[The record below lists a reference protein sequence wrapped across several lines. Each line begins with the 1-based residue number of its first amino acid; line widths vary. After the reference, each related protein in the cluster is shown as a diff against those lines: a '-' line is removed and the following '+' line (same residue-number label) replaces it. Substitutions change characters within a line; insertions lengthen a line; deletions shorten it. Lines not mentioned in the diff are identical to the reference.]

1 MPKPLSIDRAVD
13 KHLKPVKDS
22 DGTLTALELSTDN
35 VRVKNLEVLGDIDI
49 TGGFIFQPEYGFA
62 RLRDD
67 GTQDANE
74 NNFGLGS
81 NVHNDIASDT
91 DPLTS
96 SNIAWDD
103 TNKVFSITKA
113 GIYEVVCDC
122 KISINGTRNT
132 TLSIYINTAADTLGA
147 KVQTEV
153 FEVDSTDDPVPSTIR
168 WMGRIENGEHIAVT
182 IDADHRTPMFAEGST
197 LRILRIA

>member
-1 MPKPLSIDRAVD
+1 MKALQIDRAVD
-13 KHLKPVKDS
+13 GNLKPVKDS
-22 DGTLTALELSTDN
+22 DGTLTALELSTDT
-35 VRVKNLEVLGDIDI
+35 VRVKNLEVLGDF
-49 TGGFIFQPEYGFA
+49 TYQAEYGFV
-62 RLRDD
+62 RLNDD

-81 NVHNDIASDT
+81 TVYGDIVESV
-91 DPLTS
+91 PLTS
-96 SNIAWDD
+96 PNIAWDS
-103 TNKVFSITKA
+103 TNNVFSISKA

-132 TLSIYINTAADTLGA
+132 TLSIYINTAADTLGT

-153 FEVDSTDDPVPSTIR
+153 FEVDSTDDPVPTTIR
-168 WMGRIENGEHIAVT
+168 WMGRIKNGEHIAVT
-182 IDADHRTPMFAEGST
+182 IDAGARTPMFETGST

>member
-1 MPKPLSIDRAVD
+1 MSKALQIDRAVD
-13 KHLKPVKDS
+13 GNLKPVKDS

-35 VRVKNLEVLGDIDI
+35 VRIKNLEELGDF
-49 TGGFIFQPEYGFA
+49 TYQPEYGFI

-81 NVHNDIASDT
+81 TVYGDVVETI
-91 DPLTS
+91 PLTS

-103 TNKVFSITKA
+103 TNKVFSITKS
-113 GIYEVVCDC
+113 GIYEVICNC
-122 KISINGTRNT
+122 KISINITDSAV
-132 TLSIYINTAADTLGA
+132 LLKVYINTAADTLG
-147 KVQTEV
+147 TEV
-153 FEVDSTDDPVPSTIR
+153 QSESFEVDSGDDPVPSTTR
-168 WMGRIENGEHIAVT
+168 WMGRIENGEHIAIT
-182 IDADHRTPMFAEGST
+182 INAGRNPYFKAGST

>member
-1 MPKPLSIDRAVD
+1 MVKALQIDRAVD
-13 KHLKPVKDS
+13 GNLKPVKDS

-35 VRVKNLEVLGDIDI
+35 VRIKNLEVLGDF
-49 TGGFIFQPEYGFA
+49 TYQPEYGFI
-62 RLRDD
+62 RLNDD
-67 GTQDANE
+67 GTQDTNE

-81 NVHNDIASDT
+81 TVYGDVVET
-91 DPLTS
+91 VPLTS

-103 TNKVFSITKA
+103 TNKVFSISKS

-122 KISINGTRNT
+122 KISINGNYAT
-132 TLSIYINTAADTLGA
+132 TLNIYINTVANTLGTN
-147 KVQTEV
+147 VQRET
-153 FEVDSTDDPVPSTIR
+153 FEVDTGDDPVPSTIR

-182 IDADHRTPMFAEGST
+182 IDAGGRQPMFGAGST

>member
-1 MPKPLSIDRAVD
+1 MKTLSIDRAVD
-13 KHLKPVKDS
+13 GNLKPVKDS
-22 DGTLTALELSTDN
+22 DGSLTALEVSTDN
-35 VRVKNLEVLGDIDI
+35 VRVKNLEV
-49 TGGFIFQPEYGFA
+49 TGEFKYQPEYGFV
-62 RLRDD
+62 RLNDD

-81 NVHNDIASDT
+81 TVYGDVQET
-91 DPLTS
+91 VPVTS

-103 TNKVFSITKA
+103 TNKVFSISKA

-122 KISINGTRNT
+122 KISINGTRDVV
-132 TLSIYINTAADTLGA
+132 LSVYINTAADTLGT
-147 KVQTEV
+147 KVQTET
-153 FEVDSTDDPVPSTIR
+153 FEVDSGDDPVPATVR

-182 IDADHRTPMFAEGST
+182 IDGSIREPMFEAGST